1 MNQFV
6 QSHLQDP
13 RLIGDSFYKDA
24 VNDPE
29 LAASLVARH
38 AFTSRP
44 CDWIY
49 VEQLHGQPIDFSE
62 DVPLD
67 QAGTAARLESGAIC
81 NRSGYYFT
89 PSKINSR
96 GYFNKGETMP
106 DLNSEYGATIWQ
118 WDADQG

>member
-13 RLIGDSFYKDA
+13 RLVA
-24 VNDPE
+24 DPYFKE
-29 LAASLVARH
+29 SIKKPKLAASLVAGQ

-62 DVPLD
+62 DAPLD

-81 NRSGYYFT
+81 NRSGY
-89 PSKINSR
+89 
-96 GYFNKGETMP
+96 
-106 DLNSEYGATIWQ
+106 
-118 WDADQG
+118 